1 MKQILKRVLHLLLGE
16 YAVYRIYTRPTAEA
30 PAPRSGKSAGFAV
43 REIGGAELLASPD
56 QVIRDQAGYLGDD
69 CCAFA
74 CFDGARIVG
83 VCFYWFGARYR
94 KRNFWP
100 LAEREAKLVQV
111 ITLPDM
117 RGREV
122 APTLVALSTHAM
134 RDKGFERNFARIWH
148 SNTPS
153 LRAFA
158 RAGWSCVS
166 TVVEI
171 NPLRRR
177 RPLRIRLGG

>member
-1 MKQILKRVLHLLLGE
+1 MKELLKRLLHLLLGE
-16 YAVYRIYTRPTAEA
+16 YGLYRIYTRPTADA
-30 PAPRSGKSAGFAV
+30 PPPRSEKSSGFTV
-43 REIGGAELLASPD
+43 REIGAAELLASPD
-56 QVIRDQAGYLGDD
+56 QLVREQAGYLGEDA
-69 CCAFA
+69 CAFA

-100 LAEREAKLVQV
+100 LADGQAKLVQV
-111 ITLPDM
+111 VTLPEM

-134 RDKGFERNFARIWH
+134 RDKGFERTFARIWH

-158 RAGWSCVS
+158 RAGWTYVS

-171 NPLRRR
+171 NPLRQR
-177 RPLRIRLGG
+177 RPLRIRLSR